1 MDWFWIAVPPTALCR
16 ASSPPAAFVHPCLPP
31 PCPTPR
37 RKENQVYTAEEKA
50 ALAMVNFEEN
60 KKKEVRI
67 LEEMRRLVDRTLGQ
81 GGEDEEEVGPAA
93 PPPE

>member
-1 MDWFWIAVPPTALCR
+1 M
-16 ASSPPAAFVHPCLPP
+16 
-31 PCPTPR
+31 
-37 RKENQVYTAEEKA
+37 YTAEEKA